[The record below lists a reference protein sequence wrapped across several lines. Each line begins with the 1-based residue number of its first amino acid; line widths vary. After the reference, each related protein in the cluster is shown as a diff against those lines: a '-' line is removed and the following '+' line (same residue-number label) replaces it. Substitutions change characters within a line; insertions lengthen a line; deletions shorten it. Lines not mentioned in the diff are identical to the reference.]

1 MKNHLWTRA
10 IFEGYQ
16 YLKKIIRILDK
27 QVISMS
33 VHSYQGYQT
42 GADATLQL
50 MQEILE
56 LIERKKSLLRL
67 KKIIEEVLRSIPRAS
82 AVILVRRHIDGL
94 TLKDV
99 ANEQN
104 LSYGVMRRLYKQ
116 AIQQAYIRFCAL
128 GLSVSQMEQ
137 EYGREKWLIGF
148 LNDDTKKRKSKNNLT
163 LSHVATYC
171 QKSNSSLPFCC
182 SL

>member
-10 IFEGYQ
+10 ILEGYQ

-67 KKIIEEVLRSIPRAS
+67 KKIIEERLSDYPK
-82 AVILVRRHIDGL
+82 
-94 TLKDV
+94 LKHMSECAQKAGIKDD
-99 ANEQN
+99 A
-104 LSYGVMRRLYKQ
+104 RRLADGIEKTV
-116 AIQQAYIRFCAL
+116 IR
-128 GLSVSQMEQ
+128 
-137 EYGREKWLIGF
+137 R
-148 LNDDTKKRKSKNNLT
+148 
-163 LSHVATYC
+163 
-171 QKSNSSLPFCC
+171 
-182 SL
+182 